1 MYDVIVSGAGPAG
14 SKCAEV
20 VAKAGYK
27 VALIEKD
34 INWRKPCGGVLGAG
48 IIEKYYPQ
56 LKQLNPIIIN
66 SVSMYSADYHKI
78 EDTWESKDSIV
89 IDRLVFDNLLRN
101 IAVESGAKLFNE
113 NLSYD
118 FILKN
123 DKKIGIKTKSSSGTK
138 EYYGKIIVIA
148 DGMSS
153 KLALKSGLRTK
164 WKTMELGIAKC
175 AILKGKNKLEKNRIY
190 IYFRPYKGYGWIFP
204 LDENRFNIGCGSFE
218 EANLKYNLNQ
228 IYEEFIN
235 DPHIKR
241 YFPESNYQEIWKGSY
256 PLSAIGVL
264 EKSLF
269 GDNLMIIGDAAGF
282 VSPISGEG
290 LLSSITSGQIAAETA
305 INALKSNNISKQALK
320 AFKKH
325 LDIKNIIMNFRLKYS
340 LVKFFFENK
349 GEKINRMFMLAAND
363 DDFKK
368 QALDLF
374 FSGVP
379 PPKEFFSKL
388 YNADQPP

>member
-1 MYDVIVSGAGPAG
+1 MYDVIISGAGPAG

-20 VAKAGYK
+20 MAKAGYK

-34 INWRKPCGGVLGAG
+34 INWRKPCGGAVGKG
-48 IIEKYYPQ
+48 TIEKYYPQ
-56 LKQLNPIIIN
+56 LKQLNSIIID

-78 EDTWESKDSIV
+78 EHTMENVDSIV
-89 IDRLVFDNLLRN
+89 MDRLELDNLLRN

-113 NLSYD
+113 NVSYD

-123 DKKIGIKTKSSSGTK
+123 DKKIGIKTKSPSGTK

-164 WKTMELGIAKC
+164 WKTTDLAIAKC

-190 IYFRPYKGYGWIFP
+190 VYFKPYKGYGWIFP
-204 LDENRFNIGCGSFE
+204 LDENRFNIGCGTFAE
-218 EANLKYNLNQ
+218 DNLKYNLNQ
-228 IYEEFIN
+228 IYEEFVN
-235 DPHIKR
+235 DPHIKK

-269 GDNLMIIGDAAGF
+269 DDNIMIIGDAAGF

-290 LLSSITSGQIAAETA
+290 ILPSITSGQIAAETA
-305 INALKSNNISKQALK
+305 INALKSNNISKQTLK
-320 AFKKH
+320 AYKRH
-325 LDIKNIIMNFRLKYS
+325 PEIKNIIMNFKIKDS
-340 LVKFFFENK
+340 LVKFFFGNN
-349 GEKINRMFMLAAND
+349 GEKINKIFKLAAKDIN
-363 DDFKK
+363 FKN
-368 QALDLF
+368 QTFDMFLF
-374 FSGVP
+374 SVP
-379 PPKEFFSKL
+379 PSKEFFSKL
-388 YNADQPP
+388 YNSDL

>member
-1 MYDVIVSGAGPAG
+1 MYDVIISGAGPAG

-20 VAKAGYK
+20 MAKAGYK

-34 INWRKPCGGVLGAG
+34 INWRKPCGGAVGAG
-48 IIEKYYPQ
+48 TIEKYYPQ
-56 LKQLNPIIIN
+56 LKQLNSIIID

-78 EDTWESKDSIV
+78 EHTMENVDSIV
-89 IDRLVFDNLLRN
+89 MDRLELDNLLRN

-113 NLSYD
+113 NVSYD

-123 DKKIGIKTKSSSGTK
+123 DKKIGIKTKSPSGTK

-164 WKTMELGIAKC
+164 WKTTDLAIAKC

-190 IYFRPYKGYGWIFP
+190 VYFKPYKGYGWIFP
-204 LDENRFNIGCGSFE
+204 LDENRFNIGCGTFAE
-218 EANLKYNLNQ
+218 DNLKYNLNQ

-235 DPHIKR
+235 DPHIKK

-269 GDNLMIIGDAAGF
+269 DDNIMIIGDAAGF

-290 LLSSITSGQIAAETA
+290 ILPSITSGQIAAETA
-305 INALKSNNISKQALK
+305 INALKSNNISKQTLK
-320 AFKKH
+320 AYKRH
-325 LDIKNIIMNFRLKYS
+325 PEIKNIIMNFKIKDS
-340 LVKFFFENK
+340 LVKFFFGNNGENIN
-349 GEKINRMFMLAAND
+349 KIFKLAAKD
-363 DDFKK
+363 VDFKI
-368 QALDLF
+368 QTIDMFF
-374 FSGVP
+374 FSVP
-379 PPKEFFSKL
+379 PSKEFFSKL
-388 YNADQPP
+388 YNSDL

>member
-1 MYDVIVSGAGPAG
+1 MYDVIISGAGPAG

-20 VAKAGYK
+20 MAKAGYK

-34 INWRKPCGGVLGAG
+34 INWRKPCGGAVGKG
-48 IIEKYYPQ
+48 TIEKYYPQ
-56 LKQLNPIIIN
+56 LKQLNPIIVD

-78 EDTWESKDSIV
+78 EHTMENVDSIV
-89 IDRLVFDNLLRN
+89 MDRLELDNLLRN

-113 NLSYD
+113 NVSYD

-123 DKKIGIKTKSSSGTK
+123 DKKIGIKTKSPSGTK

-164 WKTMELGIAKC
+164 WKTTDLGIAKC

-190 IYFRPYKGYGWIFP
+190 VYFKPYKGYGWIFP
-204 LDENRFNIGCGSFE
+204 LDENRFNIGCGTFAE
-218 EANLKYNLNQ
+218 DNLKYNLNQ

-235 DPHIKR
+235 DPHIKK

-269 GDNLMIIGDAAGF
+269 DDNIMIIGDAAGF

-290 LLSSITSGQIAAETA
+290 LLPSITSGQIAAETA
-305 INALKSNNISKQALK
+305 INALKSNNISKQTLK
-320 AFKKH
+320 AYKRH
-325 LDIKNIIMNFRLKYS
+325 PEIKNIIMNFKIKDS
-340 LVKFFFENK
+340 LVKFFFGNNGENIN
-349 GEKINRMFMLAAND
+349 KIFKLAAKD
-363 DDFKK
+363 VDFKI
-368 QALDLF
+368 QTFDMFLF
-374 FSGVP
+374 SVP
-379 PPKEFFSKL
+379 PSKEFFSKL
-388 YNADQPP
+388 YNSDL

>member
-1 MYDVIVSGAGPAG
+1 MYDVIISGAGPAG

-20 VAKAGYK
+20 MAKAGYK

-34 INWRKPCGGVLGAG
+34 INWRKPCGGAVGAG
-48 IIEKYYPQ
+48 TIEKYYPQ
-56 LKQLNPIIIN
+56 LKQLNPIIVDR
-66 SVSMYSADYHKI
+66 VSMYSADYHKI
-78 EDTWESKDSIV
+78 EHTMENVDSIV
-89 IDRLVFDNLLRN
+89 MDRLELDNLLRN

-113 NLSYD
+113 NVSYD

-123 DKKIGIKTKSSSGTK
+123 DKKIGIKTKSPSGTK

-164 WKTMELGIAKC
+164 WKTTDLGIAKC

-190 IYFRPYKGYGWIFP
+190 VYFKPYKGYGWIFP
-204 LDENRFNIGCGSFE
+204 LDENRFNIGCGTFAE
-218 EANLKYNLNQ
+218 DNLKYNLNQ

-235 DPHIKR
+235 DPHIKK

-269 GDNLMIIGDAAGF
+269 DDNIMIIGDAAGF

-290 LLSSITSGQIAAETA
+290 LLPSITSGQIAAETA
-305 INALKSNNISKQALK
+305 INALKSNNISKQTLK
-320 AFKKH
+320 AYKRH
-325 LDIKNIIMNFRLKYS
+325 PEIKNIIMNFKIKDS
-340 LVKFFFENK
+340 LVKFFFGNNGENIN
-349 GEKINRMFMLAAND
+349 KIFKLAAKD
-363 DDFKK
+363 VDFKI
-368 QALDLF
+368 QTIDMFF
-374 FSGVP
+374 FSVP
-379 PPKEFFSKL
+379 PSKEFFSKL
-388 YNADQPP
+388 YNSDL

>member
-20 VAKAGYK
+20 IAKAGYK

-34 INWRKPCGGVLGAG
+34 INWRKPCGGAVGAG
-48 IIEKYYPQ
+48 TIEKYYPQ
-56 LKQLNPIIIN
+56 LKQLNPIIVNNI
-66 SVSMYSADYHKI
+66 SMYSADYHKI
-78 EDTWESKDSIV
+78 EYTWKNTDSIV
-89 IDRLVFDNLLRN
+89 MDRLELDNLLRN

-113 NLSYD
+113 NVSYD

-123 DKKIGIKTKSSSGTK
+123 DKKIGIKTKSPSGTK

-164 WKTMELGIAKC
+164 WKTTDLGIAKC
-175 AILKGKNKLEKNRIY
+175 AIIKGKNKLEKNRGY

-204 LDENRFNIGCGSFE
+204 IDENRFNIGCGTFE
-218 EANLKYNLNQ
+218 EDNLKYNLNQ
-228 IYEEFIN
+228 IYEEFVN
-235 DPHIKR
+235 DPHIKK

-256 PLSAIGVL
+256 PLSSIGVL

-269 GDNLMIIGDAAGF
+269 DDNIMIIGDAAGF

-290 LLSSITSGQIAAETA
+290 LLPSIISGQIAAETA
-305 INALKSNNISKQALK
+305 INALKSNNISKQTLIAYK
-320 AFKKH
+320 RH
-325 LDIKNIIMNFRLKYS
+325 PDIKNIIKNFKLKYS
-340 LVKFFFENK
+340 LVKFFFGNK
-349 GEKINRMFMLAAND
+349 GEKINKIFKLAAKD
-363 DDFKK
+363 IDFKN
-368 QALDLF
+368 QTFDMFLF
-374 FSGVP
+374 SVP
-379 PPKEFFSKL
+379 PSKEFFSKL
-388 YNADQPP
+388 HNSDL